1 MKIMRDSFPQSVG
14 LSIVLLGF
22 LQGCKSYESLTKEF
36 RESWDA
42 GDSITALGKLQEA
55 GEHIEPGHNEE
66 LLYNLE
72 MASVARA
79 NQEKNLANQHLDHAK
94 AITEQHFGGGLLKA
108 KGKGIRQYTG
118 YFYDRNMLEVYR
130 ALDAMEEGNTQRTAS
145 ALTELRFKRQEA
157 QHLHLEEIQK
167 AERKAY
173 SQKDGNYQKF
183 SNHPDV
189 AQKVSQLYDHALAIK
204 YRSFYNPMGDYLRLI
219 MQTRGGLD
227 LGVNVQNLQREGVGR
242 EARFLQGEGDV
253 QSSAVPYTYVFLET
267 GSSPKRVEE
276 KFSFPVGLFTDK
288 VGGVEWITFAMPKL
302 IPRNDFEQSG
312 TVAGVS
318 APQPYHFEELVDMDS
333 VVTSEFKEHL
343 PGELAKAFVQVVMSV
358 IAQMAIDAGV
368 KSIDDSP
375 MANLIGSVAKA
386 VVADSVANA
395 DTRSWYTLPKKV
407 MVCRLPTPPDGQ
419 FLARMASGQTLSF
432 QVNPRHPTNV
442 VYLKTIKQGGL
453 ITLVSN
459 FALGTQGRPP
469 PPQPSVAEPRP
480 DNLVVSAPALPASE
494 QQVTVENLQVQA
506 PVPLPA
512 QVAAVQ
518 PQQPTGFRE
527 WINTL
532 GAKVYAKFERVQT
545 YGEVPYVVLLLPDN
559 REVSAKVSELSEQDN
574 RYIQGLAQGSPVPA
588 PVNIPTYG
596 STPAPVPIPPTVPAL
611 AAIPSYSP
619 SPAESPDPAPVALQS
634 EGTLSELQL
643 DLPSQSSGAPPQ
655 PANSLIR
662 PAASTRRSWTNIHGQ
677 TIQGEFIRVQAYGN
691 IPYAIFRLQ
700 DNREVSAKISE
711 LSKADIQYLRNT
723 GNI

>member
-1 MKIMRDSFPQSVG
+1 
-14 LSIVLLGF
+14 
-22 LQGCKSYESLTKEF
+22 
-36 RESWDA
+36 
-42 GDSITALGKLQEA
+42 
-55 GEHIEPGHNEE
+55 
-66 LLYNLE
+66 
-72 MASVARA
+72 
-79 NQEKNLANQHLDHAK
+79 
-94 AITEQHFGGGLLKA
+94 
-108 KGKGIRQYTG
+108 
-118 YFYDRNMLEVYR
+118 
-130 ALDAMEEGNTQRTAS
+130 
-145 ALTELRFKRQEA
+145 
-157 QHLHLEEIQK
+157 
-167 AERKAY
+167 
-173 SQKDGNYQKF
+173 
-183 SNHPDV
+183 
-189 AQKVSQLYDHALAIK
+189 
-204 YRSFYNPMGDYLRLI
+204 
-219 MQTRGGLD
+219 
-227 LGVNVQNLQREGVGR
+227 
-242 EARFLQGEGDV
+242 
-253 QSSAVPYTYVFLET
+253 
-267 GSSPKRVEE
+267 
-276 KFSFPVGLFTDK
+276 
-288 VGGVEWITFAMPKL
+288 
-302 IPRNDFEQSG
+302 
-312 TVAGVS
+312 
-318 APQPYHFEELVDMDS
+318 
-333 VVTSEFKEHL
+333 
-343 PGELAKAFVQVVMSV
+343 
-358 IAQMAIDAGV
+358 
-368 KSIDDSP
+368 

-432 QVNPRHPTNV
+432 QVNPRHSTNV

-459 FALGTQGRPP
+459 FALGTQGRLP
-469 PPQPSVAEPRP
+469 PPQPSVAEPSP
-480 DNLVVSAPALPASE
+480 DNLVVSAPALPASQ
-494 QQVTVENLQVQA
+494 QQVTVDNLQVQA

-512 QVAAVQ
+512 QVATVQ

-611 AAIPSYSP
+611 DAIPSYSP

-634 EGTLSELQL
+634 EGTLSGLQL